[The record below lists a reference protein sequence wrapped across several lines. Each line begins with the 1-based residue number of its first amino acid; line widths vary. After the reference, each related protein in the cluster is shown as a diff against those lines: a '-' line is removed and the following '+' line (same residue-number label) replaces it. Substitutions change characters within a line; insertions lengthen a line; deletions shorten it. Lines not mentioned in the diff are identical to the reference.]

1 VTDDDNSEMELYG
14 VSPWVIGFIMF
25 IISLITPLGIVLSNG
40 TLIALTAWY
49 GAPFIYGL
57 LWVFEWSYYGD
68 FYFSSIRFLDL
79 SYMWMLIPLSIF
91 SILYIRQIIRYY
103 FGRSSRDSAVMVGIL
118 SIIFPSLVWLLTSSS
133 LALLLGTY
141 GFALIIP
148 IPIQFIAG
156 LIFLRKFE
164 GPEVISPWPG
174 QFIDWSWWA
183 RLKAKWSNRTVD
195 IIEMH
200 LEEEREDIDWLE
212 SE

>member
-14 VSPWVIGFIMF
+14 VSPWVIGFFIF
-25 IISLITPLGIVLSNG
+25 IISLITPLGFVLSNG

-57 LWVFEWSYYGD
+57 LWVFEWSYYGH

-79 SYMWMLIPLSIF
+79 SLMWMLIPLSIF

-103 FGRSSRDSAVMVGIL
+103 FGKSSRDSAVMVGIL

-141 GFALIIP
+141 DFALIIP

-156 LIFLRKFE
+156 LILLRKFE

-174 QFIDWSWWA
+174 QYIDWSWWA
-183 RLKAKWSNRTVD
+183 RLKAKWSNRAVD
-195 IIEMH
+195 IIEIH
-200 LEEEREDIDWLE
+200 LEEEREDIEWLE